1 MFINRIIKHKWASF
15 RKPFTCIHPLND
27 CILIQAEDDNRTKQW
42 YTQLQ
47 YHAQG
52 TGAWRKRRTALANIM
67 INGMMIRP

>member
-1 MFINRIIKHKWASF
+1 MEIMRAIIQLMHI
-15 RKPFTCIHPLND
+15 TLE
-27 CILIQAEDDNRTKQW
+27 ILFHSTEKADDDARTKHW

-67 INGMMIRP
+67 INGMMLRS